1 MANGEIWV
9 VAEMRQGNVTR
20 GTYQLIGAAK
30 ELASDKDNKVRVL
43 MLGGE
48 KRQVDELAKKAPQI
62 LWLHGDDSLEPYE
75 VTVFMEALSRTINE
89 RGLPDVV
96 MLNSSAMGLELTPRL
111 AARFKAGYAG
121 SCVGLW
127 WENSQLAVKR
137 PLYGGRVYEELVFQ
151 SDQAFVT
158 VRPGVFPVPE
168 DLDQAGQ
175 IEDVEID
182 GLRQDKVAV
191 TDRQQTSIGKK
202 ELLEAAC
209 VVSGG
214 RGLQSP
220 ENFAV
225 LEELAGVLD
234 AAVGC
239 SRAVVDSGWR
249 PHDEQVGKSG
259 KTISPELYFACGI
272 SGAIHHIL
280 GMNTAKCV
288 VAINKDPEAPI
299 FEQADYGLVGDV
311 LEVIPEMTKQ
321 LKDPD
326 SQ

>member
-9 VAEMRQGNVTR
+9 VAELRQGCITR
-20 GTYQLIGAAK
+20 GTYQLLGAAW
-30 ELASDKDNKVRVL
+30 ELAQTKGNEVRVL
-43 MLGGE
+43 ILGGE
-48 KRQVDELAKKAPQI
+48 EQQVHELAQKAPQV
-62 LWLHGDDSLEPYE
+62 LWLKSNALQTYE
-75 VTVFMEALSRTINE
+75 VTVFISALSESINE
-89 RGLPDVV
+89 CGRPHVV

-111 AARFKAGYAG
+111 AAKFKAGYAG

-127 WENSQLAVKR
+127 WEDSQLAVKR

-151 SDQAFVT
+151 SDMAFLT
-158 VRPGVFPVPE
+158 VRPGIFSIPD
-168 DLDQAGQ
+168 DLSQPGQ
-175 IEDVEID
+175 IEDIEF
-182 GLRQDKVAV
+182 GNLSQDKIVV
-191 TDRQQTSIGKK
+191 TDCQKTSLGKK
-202 ELLEAAC
+202 ELLEASC

-214 RGLQSP
+214 RGVQSP
-220 ENFAV
+220 ENFSV
-225 LEELAGVLD
+225 LEDLAGVLD

-239 SRAVVDSGWR
+239 SRAVVDADWR

-299 FEQADYGLVGDV
+299 FEQADYGLVGDL
-311 LEVIPEMTKQ
+311 LEIIPEMTRQ
-321 LKDPD
+321 LKSADV
-326 SQ
+326 